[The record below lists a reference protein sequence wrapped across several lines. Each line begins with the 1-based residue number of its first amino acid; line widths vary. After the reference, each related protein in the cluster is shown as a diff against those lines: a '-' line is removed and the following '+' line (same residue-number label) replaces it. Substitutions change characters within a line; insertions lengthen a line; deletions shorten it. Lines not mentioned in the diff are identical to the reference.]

1 MHDSKTVY
9 PEGCMRKTMMGS
21 LKNILVHL
29 EENERQYES
38 MGIHDD
44 GRMINKGWIECY
56 KFIKMNYDLTEKTI
70 EGSK

>member
-1 MHDSKTVY
+1 
-9 PEGCMRKTMMGS
+9 MRKTMMGS

-56 KFIKMNYDLTEKTI
+56 KFIRRNYNITEKTI
-70 EGSK
+70 EGNN